1 MARRI
6 KDWRQ
11 PGRVRS
17 ESSMPTLLEIL
28 EPRILL
34 SADGL
39 LNVII
44 PDQNQN
50 TSQDNMREVVQYADL
65 LDTNEQVEEQISHE
79 LTPSDTLNTDIYQP
93 IFTLFVDDDKT
104 NGESI
109 DADLT
114 VDNIGSAQVNGDII
128 VLSNDSD

>member
-1 MARRI
+1 
-6 KDWRQ
+6 
-11 PGRVRS
+11 
-17 ESSMPTLLEIL
+17 MPTLLEIL